1 MVKFIAIPNTLSAS
15 NPFLFNVANIS
26 FVTYLTA
33 TTFAVYANDLVYTFT
48 TSAAGAAGTVSA
60 VNKAILNPA
69 GPTLTTVIMP
79 TGVTIAAAPTVGV
92 PTVA

>member
-1 MVKFIAIPNTLSAS
+1 MVKFISIPNTLSAS

-33 TTFAVYANDLVYTFT
+33 TTFAVYANGLVYTFT
-48 TSAAGAAGTVSA
+48 TSAAGAAGTVNA

-69 GPTLTTVIMP
+69 GPILTTVEMP
-79 TGVTIAAAPTVGV
+79 AGVTIAAAPTVGV
-92 PTVA
+92 PSVG

>member
-1 MVKFIAIPNTLSAS
+1 MVKFIAIPTTLSAS

-33 TTFAVYANDLVYTFT
+33 TTFAVYANGLVYTFT
-48 TSAAGAAGTVSA
+48 TSAAGASGTVNA
-60 VNKAILNPA
+60 INKAILNPA
-69 GPTLTTVIMP
+69 GPTLTTVTMP
-79 TGVTIAAAPTVGV
+79 TGVTIAEAPAVEV